1 MMCRNDSLKESHSLV
16 LSTLTIRVQLIR
28 VKGQPAVVF
37 FIWDAIIVVVMVA
50 GITFTILVVV
60 GLVGVGDV
68 RAVVHVV
75 LVTVF
80 VNVLVVVTFVSHAI

>member
-80 VNVLVVVTFVSHAI
+80 VNVLVVVTFVSDAI